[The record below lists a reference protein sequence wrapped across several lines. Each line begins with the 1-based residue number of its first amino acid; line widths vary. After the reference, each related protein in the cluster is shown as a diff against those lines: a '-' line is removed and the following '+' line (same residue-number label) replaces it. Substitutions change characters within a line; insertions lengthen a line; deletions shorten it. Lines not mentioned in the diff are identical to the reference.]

1 MKLKFIFCLLSMC
14 CLFSANAVKTSS
26 NALAIAR
33 ELSFYGNGIPY
44 EIPRGSGGGS
54 RSIAPS
60 IPFSAFLIDGNM
72 IELDFYEAIG
82 EVDIVIS
89 QDETSI
95 YSSSENIQ
103 SSVLK
108 GIQLSSELSG
118 RFLLEIKGAN
128 GAYAYAWFEL

>member
-1 MKLKFIFCLLSMC
+1 MKLKFIFCLLGFC
-14 CLFSANAVKTSS
+14 CFLSVNTVNASS
-26 NALAIAR
+26 NVLAR
-33 ELSFYGNGIPY
+33 VSELTLYANNEPF
-44 EIPRGSGGGS
+44 EIPKGVGKGS
-54 RSIAPS
+54 RSVAPS

>member
-14 CLFSANAVKTSS
+14 CLFSANTVKANS
-26 NALAIAR
+26 NALTIAR
-33 ELSFYGNGIPY
+33 ELSFCGNDIPY

-60 IPFSAFLIDGNM
+60 IPFSAFLVDENM

-82 EVDIVIS
+82 EVDITIS
-89 QDETSI
+89 NDGNSV

-103 SSVLK
+103 SPVLK
-108 GIQLSSELSG
+108 GIQLPSELSG

>member
-1 MKLKFIFCLLSMC
+1 MKLKFIFCLLSLC
-14 CLFSANAVKTSS
+14 CLLTVNPVNAKSNAVVIAKEL
-26 NALAIAR
+26 ALA
-33 ELSFYGNGIPY
+33 GNDIPF
-44 EIPRGSGGGS
+44 EIPMGPEKGS